1 MSLLKRSA
9 GAIAIKFVSLLAG
22 FISVAILARVLQ
34 AEEYGVYSVVF
45 ATVTILA
52 VPSQLGLPNF
62 VVREVSRAVVDG
74 SPGRIHRIVRAAT
87 QLVLISSGG
96 VVALAFVW
104 TYLTNAS
111 PTYAETLIIGFL
123 IVPVMAMTAV
133 LGSVLRGLGYPVSGL
148 LPDQVLRQAVFC
160 VFILGWILLVGSLTS
175 LSAMSL
181 HLAGAFVALAIGA
194 GGWLW
199 LRPRGEDRSS
209 PTDLSMRT
217 MILSTG
223 ILGIVGGAQV
233 ISSNLDVIMLGVLS
247 DARAAGLYKVASSVA
262 LLPVAGLQ
270 AINMVM
276 MPTFARLHKEGNRE
290 NLENV
295 AIRTAQ
301 LTFGIGAPVSLV
313 LILLGPWIL
322 ELGFGAEYA
331 VSYGPMVILVIGQLV
346 HAWFGSVMVIL
357 NMTGHELD
365 TLKGVL
371 VAFVINIVLNAV
383 LIPFFGAWG
392 AAIAASATVI
402 AWNIILF
409 QYVRRRLSIT
419 SLPFRF

>member
-1 MSLLKRSA
+1 MSLVKRSA
-9 GAIAIKFVSLLAG
+9 GAIAVKFVSILAG

-34 AEEYGVYSVVF
+34 PEEYGIYSVVF

-62 VVREVSRAVVDG
+62 VVREVARAGVDG
-74 SPGRIHRIVRAAT
+74 SPARTRQIVRAAT
-87 QLVLISSGG
+87 QLVLISSG
-96 VVALAFVW
+96 VVIALAFAW
-104 TYLTNAS
+104 TFLTKAS

-148 LPDQVLRQAVFC
+148 LPDQVLRQVVFC
-160 VFILGWILLVGSLTS
+160 VFILAWVLFVGSLSS

-181 HLAGAFVALAIGA
+181 HLAGALVAMAIA
-194 GGWLW
+194 AFGWLW
-199 LRPRGEDRSS
+199 LRPGGEDRSP

-233 ISSNLDVIMLGVLS
+233 ISSNLDVIMLGALADS
-247 DARAAGLYKVASSVA
+247 RAAGLYKVASAVA

-276 MPTFARLHKEGNRE
+276 MPAFARLHREGNRE
-290 NLENV
+290 KLENV
-295 AIRTAQ
+295 SVRTAQ
-301 LTFGIGAPVSLV
+301 ITFGIAAPISLV

-346 HAWFGSVMVIL
+346 NAAFGSVITIL

-365 TLKGVL
+365 TLKGVM
-371 VAFVINIVLNAV
+371 VAFVVNIVLNAA

-392 AAIAASATVI
+392 AAIASSSTVVV
-402 AWNIILF
+402 WKIILF

-419 SLPFRF
+419 TLPFRF